1 MTMNH
6 DDPLLPAGPQPL
18 NRDSYDAIASAWDAA
33 RRCLNEREAG
43 WLLDLVR
50 GLRPPAPVLDLGCGS
65 GRPLGE
71 WLLARGLQVTGI
83 DQSARLLA
91 LARTRLPQ
99 GRWLEADIGG
109 WIPDTDTDT
118 DTDSDKNFAAVLI
131 WDALFHLPRALH
143 LPLLARIFR
152 LLQPG
157 GRLLLSSGGSA
168 QPAFTD
174 TMHGARFFYDALAP
188 DVLLAGLLD
197 LGFGL
202 ERIEYLN
209 PPTRGRDKGRI
220 AVLACRPA
228 AAPATVPHA
237 AE

>member
-6 DDPLLPAGPQPL
+6 DDPPLPAGPQRL
-18 NRDSYDAIASAWDAA
+18 NRDSYDAIAGDWDAA
-33 RRCLNEREAG
+33 RRCLGEREAG

-50 GLRPPAPVLDLGCGS
+50 GLRPPAPVLDFGCGS

-71 WLLARGLQVTGI
+71 WLLARGLPVTGV

-91 LARTRLPQ
+91 LARARLPQ

-109 WIPDTDTDT
+109 WIPDTD
-118 DTDSDKNFAAVLI
+118 KEFAAVLV

-143 LPLLARIFR
+143 LPLLARAFR

-188 DVLLAGLLD
+188 DALLAGLLD

-228 AAPATVPHA
+228 AAPAAVPHP